1 MPPQSPQRSRAVDG
15 PRGVSPVAG
24 PATLQIGRF
33 SLTLNRPLVMG
44 ILNATPDSF
53 SDGGRYPDIK
63 ALVAAGMAMVEAG
76 ADILDIGGEST
87 RPGAFEVP
95 VEDERQR
102 VMPVLSALLDCG
114 VPLSIDTRKPEVM
127 AEALDM
133 GADMINDV
141 NGLRGEGAAAAVL
154 GSRAAVCVMHM
165 QGEPLSMQRKP
176 SYGDVVTDVADF
188 LASRRQSLIELGMDP
203 ARIVLD
209 PGIGFGKTPVQ
220 NVEILTHLDRLLA
233 LGSPVLVGLSR
244 KSLIGH
250 LTGRPVNDRLAGSL
264 AGAIAAADAGAS
276 ILRVHDVAETVDAL
290 AVWQSLGE
298 ASLAKRQR

>member
-1 MPPQSPQRSRAVDG
+1 M
-15 PRGVSPVAG
+15 
-24 PATLQIGRF
+24 TLQIGRF

-44 ILNATPDSF
+44 ILNVTPDSF

-63 ALVAAGMAMVEAG
+63 AVVDAGMAMVAVG

-95 VEDERQR
+95 IEQERQR

-127 AEALDM
+127 AEAIDM

-141 NGLRGEGAAAAVL
+141 NGLRSEEAVKAVSA
-154 GSRAAVCVMHM
+154 GRAALCVMHM
-165 QGEPLSMQRKP
+165 QGEPLSMQRRP
-176 SYGDVVTDVADF
+176 LYGDVVSEVVEF
-188 LASRRQSLIELGMDP
+188 LADRRQALLDGGVDP
-203 ARIVLD
+203 TRIVLD

-220 NVEILTHLDRLLA
+220 NVEILTHLDRLVA
-233 LGSPVLVGLSR
+233 LGSPVLIGLSR

-264 AGAIAAADAGAS
+264 AGAIAAARSGAA

-298 ASLAKRQR
+298 GAGQS